1 MKTSLSNSVQPKQA
15 PQPYSWNTVYQIA
28 LEHKKEL
35 IISHFI
41 AILATIASVPVP
53 LLMPLLVDEVL
64 LHKPGI
70 IIQTVNQLFPV
81 NWQLP
86 ILYISVILLISVIL
100 RIIAIIFN
108 IIQSRQFSCIAK
120 DIVFRIRANLIG
132 HLQHISMSEYESLG
146 TGTVVTH
153 LVKDLDTID
162 TFIGTTVSKLLVA
175 ALTVIGTA
183 VILLWMHWQLGLFIL
198 LLNPVVI
205 YLTRIIGSRVKDLK
219 SKENS
224 AFEIFQQSLTETLE
238 AIHQIRASNREK
250 HYCQQLIES
259 ARSVKDFSTAFAWK
273 SDAATRLSFLVFL
286 FGFDIFRACAMLM
299 VFYSD
304 LSIGE
309 MLAVFGY
316 LWFMMAP
323 VQEIL
328 SIQYAFYAAKAALNR
343 INRLNALKQEPHY
356 PHLENPFL
364 NKKTVSLRVEN
375 LHFSY
380 SDDQFAGSELA
391 FTSRVPGRTA
401 QHEKILD
408 GIHLK
413 IKAGEKVALVGASGG
428 GKSTLIQTLIGLY
441 PPDHGQIFFDEVPID
456 RIGLEVVRENVVTVL
471 QHPVLFNDTIRANLT
486 LGKPAT
492 DEILWNALAIA
503 QLKDTVQDLN
513 HGLDTIVG
521 RLGMRLSGGQR
532 QRLAIARM
540 IVADPKVVIL
550 DEATSALDSETEHK
564 LHLAMAEFLE
574 GRTTII
580 IAHRLSAVK
589 QADHVYVFEQG
600 KICEHGQHET
610 LLSQNGLYAKLYG
623 EYQ

>member
-1 MKTSLSNSVQPKQA
+1 MQA
-15 PQPYSWNTVYQIA
+15 KHPSQQAKQPYSWNYIYQIA

-35 IISHFI
+35 VISHLI
-41 AILATIASVPVP
+41 AILATIVSVPVP

-64 LHKPGI
+64 LNKPGALI
-70 IIQTVNQLFPV
+70 HTINPLFPAD
-81 NWQLP
+81 WQIP
-86 ILYISVILLISVIL
+86 ILYIGVILLASVLL

-108 IIQSRQFSCIAK
+108 IIQARQFSCISK
-120 DIVFRIRANLIG
+120 DIVFRIRKNLIG
-132 HLQHISMSEYESLG
+132 HLQTISMSEYESLG

-153 LVKDLDTID
+153 LVTDIDTID
-162 TFIGTTVSKLLVA
+162 NFIGNTVSKLLVA
-175 ALTVIGTA
+175 SLTIIGTA

-205 YLTRIIGSRVKDLK
+205 YFTRIIGSRVKDLK
-219 SKENS
+219 SRENS
-224 AFEIFQQSLTETLE
+224 AYEVFQQSLTETLE

-259 ARSVKDFSTAFAWK
+259 ARSVKDFSIAFAWK
-273 SDAATRLSFLVFL
+273 SDAATRISFLVFL

-304 LSIGE
+304 LSIGQ

-328 SIQYAFYAAKAALNR
+328 NIQYSFYAAKAALMR

-356 PHLENPFL
+356 PHIENPFL
-364 NKKTVSLRVEN
+364 NKKTVSIRVDN

-380 SDDQFAGSELA
+380 GD
-391 FTSRVPGRTA
+391 
-401 QHEKILD
+401 EKILN
-408 GIHLK
+408 GIQLK

-441 PPDHGQIFFDEVPID
+441 PSSEGQIYFDDVAID

-471 QHPVLFNDTIRANLT
+471 QHPILFNDTIRANLT

-492 DEILWNALAIA
+492 DEALWNALEIA
-503 QLKDTVQDLN
+503 QLKDAVKDLEKGLGTV
-513 HGLDTIVG
+513 VG
-521 RLGMRLSGGQR
+521 RQGMRLSGGQR
-532 QRLAIARM
+532 QRMAVARM

-550 DEATSALDSETEHK
+550 DEATSALDSETEHN
-564 LHLAMAEFLE
+564 LHLALTDFLK

-589 QADHVYVFEQG
+589 QADHVYVFEGG
-600 KICEHGQHET
+600 KICEQGRHET
-610 LLSQNGLYAKLYG
+610 LLNQKGLYAKLYG

>member
-1 MKTSLSNSVQPKQA
+1 MQSKQA
-15 PQPYSWNTVYQIA
+15 RLAYSWNTIYQIA

-35 IISHFI
+35 IVSHFI

-70 IIQTVNQLFPV
+70 IIKTVNQLFPV
-81 NWQLP
+81 AWQVP
-86 ILYISVILLISVIL
+86 ILYIGVILLISVVL

-108 IIQSRQFSCIAK
+108 IIQSRHFSCIAK
-120 DIVFRIRANLIG
+120 DIVFRIRSKLIS
-132 HLQHISMSEYESLG
+132 HLQNISMSEYESLG

-162 TFIGTTVSKLLVA
+162 TFIGTTVSKLLVSG
-175 ALTVIGTA
+175 LTIIGTA

-205 YLTRIIGSRVKDLK
+205 YFTRVIGSRVKDLK

-224 AFEIFQQSLTETLE
+224 AFEVFQQALTETLE

-273 SDAATRLSFLVFL
+273 SDAASRLSFLIFL
-286 FGFDIFRACAMLM
+286 FGFDIFRASAMLM
-299 VFYSD
+299 VLYSD
-304 LSIGE
+304 LSIGQ

-328 SIQYAFYAAKAALNR
+328 SIQYAFYAAKAALIR

-380 SDDQFAGSELA
+380 GDDDGD
-391 FTSRVPGRTA
+391 
-401 QHEKILD
+401 EKILD
-408 GIHLK
+408 GINLK

-441 PPDHGQIFFDEVPID
+441 PPDQGQIYFDEVAID

-492 DEILWNALAIA
+492 DVVLWNALAIA
-503 QLKDTVQDLN
+503 QLNDVVQDLTQ
-513 HGLDTIVG
+513 GLDTIVG

-532 QRLAIARM
+532 QRMAIARM

-564 LHLAMAEFLE
+564 LHQAMTEFLKD
-574 GRTTII
+574 RTTII

-600 KICEHGQHET
+600 KICEHGRHET
-610 LLSQNGLYAKLYG
+610 LLRSNGLYAKLYG

>member
-1 MKTSLSNSVQPKQA
+1 VQSKQA
-15 PQPYSWNTVYQIA
+15 TQAYSWNTIYQIA

-35 IISHFI
+35 IVSHFI

-70 IIQTVNQLFPV
+70 IIQTINLLFPV
-81 NWQLP
+81 AWQIP
-86 ILYISVILLISVIL
+86 ILYIGVILLISVVL

-120 DIVFRIRANLIG
+120 DIVFRIRTDLIG
-132 HLQHISMSEYESLG
+132 HLQNISMSEYESLG

-162 TFIGTTVSKLLVA
+162 TFIGSTVSKLLVSG
-175 ALTVIGTA
+175 LTIIGTA

-205 YLTRIIGSRVKDLK
+205 YFTRIIGSRVKDLK

-224 AFEIFQQSLTETLE
+224 AFEVFQQSLTETLE

-286 FGFDIFRACAMLM
+286 FGFDIFRASAMLM

-304 LSIGE
+304 LSIGQ

-328 SIQYAFYAAKAALNR
+328 SIQYAFYAAKAALIR

-380 SDDQFAGSELA
+380 SD
-391 FTSRVPGRTA
+391 
-401 QHEKILD
+401 EKILD
-408 GIHLK
+408 GIQLK

-441 PPDHGQIFFDEVPID
+441 PPDHGQIYFDEVPID

-492 DEILWNALAIA
+492 DAVLWNALAIA
-503 QLKDTVQDLN
+503 QLTDVVQDLDK
-513 HGLDTIVG
+513 GLDTLVG

-532 QRLAIARM
+532 QRMAIARM

-564 LHLAMAEFLE
+564 LHQALAKFLK

-600 KICEHGQHET
+600 KICEHGHHET
-610 LLSQNGLYAKLYG
+610 LLNQKGLYAKLYG

>member
-1 MKTSLSNSVQPKQA
+1 MKTSLSNPVQPKQA
-15 PQPYSWNTVYQIA
+15 PQPYSWSTIYQIA

-70 IIQTVNQLFPV
+70 IIQTVNPLFPV
-81 NWQLP
+81 TWQLP

-132 HLQHISMSEYESLG
+132 HLQNISMSEYESLG

-205 YLTRIIGSRVKDLK
+205 YFTRVIGSRVKDLK

-224 AFEIFQQSLTETLE
+224 AFEVFQQSLTETLE

-273 SDAATRLSFLVFL
+273 SDAATRMSFLVFL

-304 LSIGE
+304 LSIGQ

-328 SIQYAFYAAKAALNR
+328 SIQYAFYAAKAALIR

-364 NKKTVSLRVEN
+364 NKKTVSLRVED

-380 SDDQFAGSELA
+380 SE
-391 FTSRVPGRTA
+391 
-401 QHEKILD
+401 EKILD
-408 GIHLK
+408 GIQLK
-413 IKAGEKVALVGASGG
+413 IQAGEKVALVGASGG

-441 PPDHGQIFFDEVPID
+441 PPDHGQIYFDEVPID

-486 LGKPAT
+486 LGKQAT
-492 DEILWNALAIA
+492 DEALWNALAIA
-503 QLKDTVQDLN
+503 QLNDVVQDLDK
-513 HGLDTIVG
+513 GLDTIVG

-532 QRLAIARM
+532 QRMAIARM

-564 LHLAMAEFLE
+564 LHQAMAEFLK

>member
-1 MKTSLSNSVQPKQA
+1 MQSNLVLK
-15 PQPYSWNTVYQIA
+15 PYSWNTIYQIA
-28 LEHKKEL
+28 LQHKKEL
-35 IISHFI
+35 VISHII

-64 LHKPGI
+64 LHKPGMI
-70 IIQTVNQLFPV
+70 IETVNLLFPAT
-81 NWQLP
+81 WQVP
-86 ILYISVILLISVIL
+86 ILYISVILFASLIL
-100 RIIAIIFN
+100 RMIAILFN

-120 DIVFRIRANLIG
+120 DMVFRIRSDLIG
-132 HLQHISMSEYESLG
+132 HLQNISMSEYESLG
-146 TGTVVTH
+146 TGTVVTY
-153 LVKDLDTID
+153 LVKDLDTLD
-162 TFIGTTVSKLLVA
+162 NFIGSTVSKLLVA
-175 ALTVIGTA
+175 TLTVIGTA
-183 VILLWMHWQLGLFIL
+183 IILLWMHWQLGLFIL

-205 YLTRIIGSRVKDLK
+205 YFTRSIGSRVKELK
-219 SKENS
+219 SKENT
-224 AFEIFQQSLTETLE
+224 AFEVFQQSLSETLE

-259 ARSVKDFSTAFAWK
+259 ARSVKDFSIAFAWK
-273 SDAATRLSFLVFL
+273 SDAATRMSFLVFL

-299 VFYSD
+299 VFYSN
-304 LSIGE
+304 LTIGQ

-328 SIQYAFYAAKAALNR
+328 SIQYAFYAAKAALIR

-356 PHLENPFL
+356 PHLENPFA

-380 SDDQFAGSELA
+380 SE
-391 FTSRVPGRTA
+391 
-401 QHEKILD
+401 EKILD

-428 GKSTLIQTLIGLY
+428 GKSTLIQTIIGLY
-441 PPDHGQIFFDEVPID
+441 PPDHGNIYFDEVPID
-456 RIGLEVVRENVVTVL
+456 RIGLEVVREHVVTVL

-486 LGKPAT
+486 LGKPT
-492 DEILWNALAIA
+492 SDELLWKALAIA
-503 QLKDTVQDLN
+503 QLNDVVQDLPQ
-513 HGLDTIVG
+513 GLETVVG

-532 QRLAIARM
+532 QRMAIARM
-540 IVADPKVVIL
+540 IVADPKIVIL

-564 LHLAMAEFLE
+564 LHQALAEFLT

-600 KICEHGQHET
+600 QICEHGKHEN
-610 LLSQNGLYAKLYG
+610 LLSRNGLYAKLYG